1 MYDMYGYD
9 EIPPVMN
16 VPQLGEFLKI
26 GRNQAYELAKS
37 NQIESFKVG
46 KQIRISRHEVLKFI
60 GADGR

>member
-26 GRNQAYELAKS
+26 GRNQAYELARS
-37 NQIESFKVG
+37 DRINSIMIG
-46 KQIRISRHEVLKFI
+46 KQIRIPRHEVLKLL
-60 GADGR
+60 GARGD